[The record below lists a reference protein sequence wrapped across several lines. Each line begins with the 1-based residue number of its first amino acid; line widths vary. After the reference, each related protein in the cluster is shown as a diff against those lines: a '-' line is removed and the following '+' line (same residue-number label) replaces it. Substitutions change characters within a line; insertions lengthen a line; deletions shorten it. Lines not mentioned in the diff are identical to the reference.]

1 MRQLG
6 FVSTL
11 LLVLLLAACGGGQS
25 DNNSAS
31 PGEPPVTTTNETEA
45 PAGLEVR
52 TISHMMG
59 DTEVPA
65 KIERPVVLSAAY
77 ADHLLTIGEKPYGM
91 NVEARYGG
99 DYPNYLEEQLAGT
112 ALVGSADEPNL
123 EAILELDPDV
133 ILIESRTAESTYD
146 ELSKIAPTLVLG
158 HEWMVYEDDPTS
170 WTLDLLT
177 IAELYDKVDLAREK
191 IEQLELKTNEAR
203 QTIEALD
210 DKRMAYLRVREKTIQ
225 IYAAKGHPMN
235 TLLYHDLGFEPASL
249 TPDEQREDLSLE
261 VVPDLDAS
269 IIFLEVDPN
278 GLDNLASMRES
289 ALWAQVPAVAK
300 DGLYE
305 TDSFWLFKGWGAIG
319 REAIIDDILA
329 SLS

>member
-6 FVSTL
+6 IVYVL

-25 DNNSAS
+25 GNNAAS
-31 PGEPPVTTTNETEA
+31 PEA
-45 PAGLEVR
+45 PADSEVR

-77 ADHLLTIGEKPYGM
+77 ADHLLTIGEKPYGI

-99 DYPNYLEEQLAGT
+99 DYPPYLEEQLAGT

-158 HEWMVYEDDPTS
+158 HEWLAYEDDPTA
-170 WTLDLLT
+170 WTLDLLK
-177 IAELYDKVDLAREK
+177 IAELYGKEDLAREK
-191 IEQLELKTNEAR
+191 IEQLELKTAEAR
-203 QTIEALD
+203 LTIEALD

-249 TPDEQREDLSLE
+249 TPEEQREDLSLE
-261 VVPDLDAS
+261 VVSDLDAS

-289 ALWAQVPAVAK
+289 ALWAQVPAVAEE
-300 DGLYE
+300 GLYE

-319 REAIIDDILA
+319 REAIIDDIL
-329 SLS
+329 SWLS